1 MKLWP
6 QPPNQPVKI
15 EPAQCPNCGAYGEHT
30 GSLWRDLSTGA
41 TFQQTAVLGAETTGV
56 IAIASLIAA
65 VACVTWLFGPDS
77 LWLALILG
85 GILALSVISLATAR
99 RVSREAH
106 AILILRYKCVR
117 CLHEW
122 DHQEG
127 KPPPRH
133 NEAQEVL
140 ADYRAV
146 FGDAKGQD
154 DAGV

>member
-6 QPPNQPVKI
+6 QPPNRHVKI

-30 GSLWRDLSTGA
+30 SSLWRDLSTGA
-41 TFQQTAVLGAETTGV
+41 TFQQTAVLSVETTGV

-65 VACVTWLFGPDS
+65 SVAVTWLFGPDS

-85 GILALSVISLATAR
+85 GILALSVISVAIAR
-99 RVSREAH
+99 RVSREAN
-106 AILILRYKCVR
+106 AILILRYKCGR
-117 CLHEW
+117 CLREW

-133 NEAQEVL
+133 NEAREVL

-146 FGDAKGQD
+146 FGDAKGKD
-154 DAGV
+154 DAGA